1 MVERSRENTYQL
13 PGSHESSI
21 NDTLQTPLSEV
32 DLARAAIEQAVS
44 AHDIDP
50 QDIDI
55 RRVETLGAAAAH
67 GDSTGE
73 RYFNPTDISELLAVG
88 HHVIALRNGAIDSS
102 SAKAA
107 A

>member
-1 MVERSRENTYQL
+1 MVERSKENTYQL
-13 PGSHESSI
+13 PGSRESSI
-21 NDTLQTPLSEV
+21 SDTLQSPMSEV

-50 QDIDI
+50 QDIDT
-55 RRVETLGAAAAH
+55 RRVETLGTAAVHA
-67 GDSTGE
+67 DSTGE

-88 HHVIALRNGAIDSS
+88 HHVIALRHGAIDATST
-102 SAKAA
+102 KAA